1 MDSDEEESYKSVPRS
16 EEYPHSQ
23 KHQRIQNHPSMAKQK
38 KKNPKMSAGSSAKK
52 ARTTTR
58 SASSKKDKLEHEESD
73 AETTVI
79 STIASSSNDEA
90 QKKEA
95 KKELLREKLDKMND
109 ELSEYQD
116 KKGKGGQTLM
126 ETRVFETAK
135 KFLFKMVKYTNDD
148 FIGSHIDWVI
158 KYLNPQELQDFDDF
172 PKLRERAVAIWHKR
186 YANAVRTGINAKH
199 NELRGSFIKIF
210 ADMKEDDW
218 NPNNLPLKGKEM
230 EDLVLRKGMG
240 SKDSEKV
247 ATTEQ
252 WANVIDIL
260 IAKVR

>member
-1 MDSDEEESYKSVPRS
+1 
-16 EEYPHSQ
+16 
-23 KHQRIQNHPSMAKQK
+23 MAKQK
-38 KKNPKMSAGSSAKK
+38 KKTPKMSTNSSTKK
-52 ARTTTR
+52 ARASTR
-58 SASSKKDKLEHEESD
+58 SASSKKHKPEQEESD
-73 AETTVI
+73 AETTAM
-79 STIASSSNDEA
+79 STLASSSTDEA

-95 KKELLREKLDKMND
+95 RKENLQEKLDGMND
-109 ELSEYQD
+109 ELSEYLD
-116 KKGKGGQTLM
+116 SKGKGGQTLM

-135 KFLFKMVKYTNDD
+135 KFLFKMVKCTNDD

-158 KYLNPQELQDFDDF
+158 KHLNPQELQEFDDF

-186 YANAVRTGINAKH
+186 YGNAVRTGINAKH
-199 NELRGSFIKIF
+199 NGLRGSFIKTF